1 MAAKRDYYEVLG
13 VSKGVS
19 ADELK
24 KAYRKLAI
32 KYHPDKNPGD
42 KEAEEKF
49 KELAE
54 AYDVLSDPDKR
65 QRYDQFGHAGVG
77 SSAASGGAGGFGG
90 GMSMEDIFSRF
101 GDLFGGGGF
110 DFGGFGG
117 FGGAGGGRQTLRGS
131 DLRARVRLTLED
143 IEKGVEKKLK
153 IKKNVACSHCGG
165 EGTSDP
171 NGKQTCGT
179 CHGTGSVV
187 TAQRS
192 LFGMVQTQSVC
203 PTCEGTGE
211 VITKPCSYC
220 KGQGT
225 QIGEELVSFR
235 IPAGVQE
242 GMQLTVSGKGNAA
255 PRGGIPGDL
264 LVLIQEEEDPNL
276 IRNGSD
282 LIYNLLV
289 SIPMAAH
296 GGSVEVPTIGG
307 KARVKIAPGTQ
318 PGKVLRLR
326 GKGLPSVNGYGKGD
340 LLVNVNVFIPKLK
353 EDDEALAGMSG
364 EAFQPT
370 EEARREIDKHYRQM
384 LR

>member
-1 MAAKRDYYEVLG
+1 MAEKRDYYEVLG
-13 VSKGVS
+13 VSKGAS

-77 SSAASGGAGGFGG
+77 SSAASGGTGGFGG

-117 FGGAGGGRQTLRGS
+117 FGGGGGGRQALRGS

-211 VITKPCSYC
+211 VITKPCSHC

-255 PRGGIPGDL
+255 PRGGYPGDL

>member
-1 MAAKRDYYEVLG
+1 MAEKRDYYEVLG
-13 VSKGVS
+13 VSKGAS

-77 SSAASGGAGGFGG
+77 SSAASGGTGGFGG

-117 FGGAGGGRQTLRGS
+117 FGGGGGGRQVVRGS

-255 PRGGIPGDL
+255 PRGGYPGDL

>member
-13 VSKGVS
+13 VSKGAS

-117 FGGAGGGRQTLRGS
+117 FGSGGGGRQVLRGS

-165 EGTSDP
+165 EGTSDS

-211 VITKPCSYC
+211 VITKPCSHC

-255 PRGGIPGDL
+255 PRGGVPGDL

-353 EDDEALAGMSG
+353 EDDQALAGMSG